1 MRTFLTEVL
10 VVLIFIGLHTGIS
23 IAKGDQVLVPYA
35 LSGLSAVCIL
45 VLHLQK
51 ALRTPSRSLWYLTVA
66 VFCMA
71 ALAGIKNGGFVQPI
85 ISAGLF
91 IYSIMIAYATAVGL
105 SVLGLRRARKI
116 FFAAALVLIIG
127 CVLELYGGL
136 KPVSDAFRAAV
147 NTWRAYY
154 NSDLRDQQSYGGLRP
169 NFFASEP
176 SVLGIMAGYSI
187 MFWFISRS
195 KLTGARM
202 LATTFLAGLA
212 FLIIRSPT
220 VLVCLVSALIFFF
233 AETAVNKKIPRFR
246 LVVLGVCSLL
256 AIIFVPPIVAAIS
269 SYGQT
274 GSFFLRELVPSMI
287 FVQVIKTDPLF
298 GVGLGGWQNF
308 MSGALTSYSNSG
320 AFARFPYIYNDVMS
334 GQVSGKHLITNQFWE
349 LWIDFGLV
357 GGGLVLALVWRTL
370 GRMSVTHRMLVFS
383 AAAMMMTMLGG
394 INTPIGWV
402 GLFSTAVLYRDHL
415 TARYGAKASTA
426 DAAAL
431 EQTDNEL
438 LTGRHLPQ
446 SI

>member
-1 MRTFLTEVL
+1 
-10 VVLIFIGLHTGIS
+10 
-23 IAKGDQVLVPYA
+23 
-35 LSGLSAVCIL
+35 
-45 VLHLQK
+45 
-51 ALRTPSRSLWYLTVA
+51 
-66 VFCMA
+66 
-71 ALAGIKNGGFVQPI
+71 
-85 ISAGLF
+85 
-91 IYSIMIAYATAVGL
+91 
-105 SVLGLRRARKI
+105 
-116 FFAAALVLIIG
+116 
-127 CVLELYGGL
+127 
-136 KPVSDAFRAAV
+136 
-147 NTWRAYY
+147 
-154 NSDLRDQQSYGGLRP
+154 
-169 NFFASEP
+169 
-176 SVLGIMAGYSI
+176 
-187 MFWFISRS
+187 
-195 KLTGARM
+195 
-202 LATTFLAGLA
+202 
-212 FLIIRSPT
+212 
-220 VLVCLVSALIFFF
+220 
-233 AETAVNKKIPRFR
+233 
-246 LVVLGVCSLL
+246 
-256 AIIFVPPIVAAIS
+256 
-269 SYGQT
+269 
-274 GSFFLRELVPSMI
+274 
-287 FVQVIKTDPLF
+287 VIKTDPLF
-298 GVGLGGWQNF
+298 GAGLGGWQNF